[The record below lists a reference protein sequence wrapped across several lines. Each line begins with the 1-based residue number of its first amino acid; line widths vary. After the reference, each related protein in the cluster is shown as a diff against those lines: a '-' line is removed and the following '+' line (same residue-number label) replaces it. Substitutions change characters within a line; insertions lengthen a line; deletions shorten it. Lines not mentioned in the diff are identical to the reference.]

1 MPIDKQDQPETGSF
15 SPFAKII
22 DQATSIKILQDAYG
36 QYKKISGGK
45 VEILRQQD
53 FEKKWDSIYPQQ
65 YSWSNWVVPNHGNLE
80 GFALE
85 GVNYINQNIASVDT
99 LPHEMLHSNEHP
111 EWKKLIASPDGAES
125 QINEG
130 VTEYLTI
137 KAVEAAGYTP
147 SHSYPYQ
154 KSIIQVLVK
163 MVGEAVIFKAY
174 FKGETDALKK
184 AVDDKCRGS
193 WVQFKAAMDKKQWIK
208 ARLWLVKK

>member
-1 MPIDKQDQPETGSF
+1 
-15 SPFAKII
+15 
-22 DQATSIKILQDAYG
+22 
-36 QYKKISGGK
+36 
-45 VEILRQQD
+45 
-53 FEKKWDSIYPQQ
+53 
-65 YSWSNWVVPNHGNLE
+65 
-80 GFALE
+80 
-85 GVNYINQNIASVDT
+85 VNYINQDIASVDT

-111 EWKKLIASPDGAES
+111 EWKKLIASPAES

-154 KSIIQVLVK
+154 ESIIQVLVK
-163 MVGEAVIFKAY
+163 MVGEAVIFNAY

-193 WVQFKAAMDKKQWIK
+193 WVQFKAAMDFGQWIK